1 MDKVTYRLGDD
12 VISRIAQCL
21 QESILLGID
30 IVDLFRSI
38 VLNDSGGGILS
49 LDGEYVQNIFD
60 EYNRL
65 VENAKTLS
73 ENPPT
78 TEDADPEVF
87 Q

>member
-30 IVDLFRSI
+30 IVDLLRSI
-38 VLNDSGGGILS
+38 VLNETGGVLS
-49 LDGEYVQNIFD
+49 LDEDYTQKVFE

-65 VENAKTLS
+65 VENAKHLS
-73 ENPPT
+73 GEAL
-78 TEDADPEVF
+78 TETHNDKVF